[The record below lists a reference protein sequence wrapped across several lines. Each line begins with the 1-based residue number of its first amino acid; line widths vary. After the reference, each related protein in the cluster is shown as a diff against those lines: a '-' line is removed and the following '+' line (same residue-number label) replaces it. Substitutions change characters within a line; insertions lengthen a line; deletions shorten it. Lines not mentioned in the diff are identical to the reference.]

1 MSGELSLEKYFLLIR
16 GQAKLIGSIFA
27 AGIVL
32 AALITYQTPKMY
44 TATSVINFDFNTAN
58 PVDSSGRA
66 LAEDTYLFTQID
78 IIKSQNVAQRVE
90 NSLSEYEK
98 ERLVSALQAKSSTL
112 DKIMGAISKAASG
125 LVGGNSNRPRT
136 KVVAETAGPG
146 TDTPAEAAPVRQTL
160 DVRSAYSWLARA
172 LTYDLTVEPRFN
184 SRIVEV
190 SYTSTDRAIAALMA
204 NRFAEAYIAVNLE
217 MTIDPARKTS
227 AWFDEQLKSLRKKL
241 ETAQSALTAY
251 QQEQGIVSS
260 DERLDTE
267 IARLQQ
273 LSSQLVEA
281 QAATRNAV
289 TEQEKLQSVLDRG
302 ESLMTFEPVFSDQ
315 VVKSIKKEI
324 RDFES
329 EYVDL
334 SSTLGENHPRRKRVY
349 SELQAAKKRLQKEI
363 DAITTGINNTA
374 ELAKTREQDLAAAMA
389 AQKQLVLDLK
399 QERDKIAV
407 LEREVESAQSAYNAA
422 LAQLNTTSMQSML
435 DQTNVSVVDP
445 ANVPSRPSSP
455 KVMKNL
461 ILGGLAGLILGV
473 GIAVFRELFGR
484 RIYSPDDLTLELGI
498 PLLGHLKKS

>member
-1 MSGELSLEKYFLLIR
+1 MSGELSLEKYILLLR
-16 GQAKLIGSIFA
+16 GQARMIAMVFA

-32 AALITYQTPKMY
+32 AAIITYQTPKMY
-44 TATSVINFDFNTAN
+44 TATSVINFDFKTAN
-58 PVDSSGRA
+58 PVDSSGRT

-98 ERLVSALQAKSSTL
+98 ERLIEALQAKSSTF
-112 DKIMGAISKAASG
+112 DKVMGAISRTVSSWISGAKESPRAPPVSATAGAASNN
-125 LVGGNSNRPRT
+125 VDEPE
-136 KVVAETAGPG
+136 KQ
-146 TDTPAEAAPVRQTL
+146 QTL
-160 DVRSAYSWLARA
+160 DIRSAYSWLARA
-172 LTYDLTVEPRFN
+172 LTYDLDVEPRFN

-190 SYTSTDRAIAALMA
+190 SYTSTDRAIAALLA
-204 NRFAEAYIAVNLE
+204 NRFAEAYIGVNLE

-241 ETAQSALTAY
+241 ELAQSALTAY
-251 QQEQGIVSS
+251 QQEQGIVTS

-267 IARLQQ
+267 LTRLQQ
-273 LSSQLVEA
+273 LSTQLVEA
-281 QAATRNAV
+281 QQATRNAV
-289 TEQEKLQSVLDRG
+289 TEQEKLRSVLDSG
-302 ESLMTFEPVFSDQ
+302 DSLMTFEPVFSDQ

-349 SELQAAKKRLQKEI
+349 SELQAARKRLQKEI
-363 DAITTGINNTA
+363 DSITTGINNTA
-374 ELAKTREQDLAAAMA
+374 ELAKTREQDLAGAMA

-461 ILGGLAGLILGV
+461 ILGGLAGLIFGV

-484 RIYSPDDLTLELGI
+484 RIYSADDITLELGI